1 MSPPGELRPG
11 QPEAE
16 AAQVSDQDLWVN
28 GIAAFQD
35 IRDAER
41 SRTGEQGPE
50 LTVLGKAQEFFQI
63 CDLEGKGFV
72 TRQDMQRLHPE
83 LPLSLEELEKVF
95 VTLDADGN
103 GSLTPEEFITGFSQF
118 LLEQIALKNDMVQPS
133 EGETAYPVR
142 YEETMSGDED
152 EELQFSNLMDRLGAP
167 KVLDDET
174 DVKQLWLQLRKE
186 EPHLLSN
193 FEEFLVRIFSQL
205 QEADN
210 EKNELE
216 CALKKKIAAYDE
228 EIQHLYEEMEQ
239 QIKKEKEQFL
249 LKDTER
255 FQSHSQEL
263 ECKLLSKEQE
273 LEQLVQK
280 QKRLE
285 HQCTQLLSGKEET
298 KVENTKLKLT
308 NQELLRDL
316 ERTSHELSLAQQQLQ
331 VLQEEASRLHEE
343 KEMEVYRVTETLQ
356 REKSGLLKQLDFL
369 RERNKHLKDERD
381 IFLQKCKTT
390 VPKTS
395 WKQRSGSIIGKYIE
409 GKMLP
414 NSHSF
419 EEDDIFSN
427 SKRRNSAGL
436 NGVLS
441 EEPDAGVTGGMPKTS
456 HLQRII
462 SIEEDHLPQLL
473 DRLEERINSVPERL
487 FKIIFVGNSSVGKT
501 SFLRRFCEDRF
512 FPGTAA
518 TVGVDYNVRTVTVD
532 HTQQFFRKADGVIVM
547 YDITAKDT
555 FIAVKQ
561 WLISIEDAA
570 GENVPV
576 LLLGNKTD
584 NEKERE
590 VPMGVG
596 DHLAKVLYLGN
607 SLQGLKVKVLKW
619 SFCVSQFTETQIN
632 DYNLIFYECSAYS
645 GYNVEKSVL
654 HLARILKEHE
664 DKVKEKTI
672 ELQTDTNKNFL
683 EIAIGVVCN
692 SKHVKADQT
701 ALCLQKS
708 VTKRVI
714 ENFGGLLLEVHYWL
728 WRVESPYRRWHVI
741 HHGNLRTEPSV
752 FNPGWS

>member
-1 MSPPGELRPG
+1 MGAPS
-11 QPEAE
+11 A
-16 AAQVSDQDLWVN
+16 
-28 GIAAFQD
+28 
-35 IRDAER
+35 
-41 SRTGEQGPE
+41 GP
-50 LTVLGKAQEFFQI
+50 KDPA
-63 CDLEGKGFV
+63 
-72 TRQDMQRLHPE
+72 RLHPE

-103 GSLTPEEFITGFSQF
+103 GSLTPKEFITGFSQF

-133 EGETAYPVR
+133 EGEAACPVR
-142 YEETMSGDED
+142 YEESTTVDED
-152 EELQFSNLMDRLGAP
+152 EEFQFSNLMDRLGAT
-167 KVLDDET
+167 KVLDDDT

-216 CALKKKIAAYDE
+216 CALKKKTAAYDE

-255 FQSHSQEL
+255 FQSHSQAL
-263 ECKLLSKEQE
+263 EGKLRSKEQE

-298 KVENTKLKLT
+298 RVENTKLKLT

-316 ERTSHELSLAQQQLQ
+316 ERTSRELSLAQQQLQ
-331 VLQEEASRLHEE
+331 ALQEEASRLHEE

-381 IFLQKCKTT
+381 IFLQKCKATA
-390 VPKTS
+390 PKAS

-414 NSHSF
+414 NSLSF

-427 SKRRNSAGL
+427 SKRRNSGGL
-436 NGVLS
+436 NGALS
-441 EEPDAGVTGGMPKTS
+441 EEPDAGLTGGMHKTS

-473 DRLEERINSVPERL
+473 DRLVDKQLSRWTGEDENTFEMEMNNKAREQSMEHSASSSREQPVGKETLSNEERISSVPDRL

-518 TVGVDYNVRTVTVD
+518 TVGVDYNVRTVKVD
-532 HTQQFFRKADGVIVM
+532 HTQVALQLWDTAGQERYRSITKQFFRKADGVIVM
-547 YDITAKDT
+547 YDITARDT
-555 FIAVKQ
+555 FTAVKQ
-561 WLISIEDAA
+561 WLISIEEAA

-590 VPMGVG
+590 VPMGMG
-596 DHLAKVLYLGN
+596 DHLAK
-607 SLQGLKVKVLKW
+607 
-619 SFCVSQFTETQIN
+619 

-672 ELQTDTNKNFL
+672 ELQSDTNK
-683 EIAIGVVCN
+683 
-692 SKHVKADQT
+692 
-701 ALCLQKS
+701 KS
-708 VTKRVI
+708 CCMRQ
-714 ENFGGLLLEVHYWL
+714 
-728 WRVESPYRRWHVI
+728 
-741 HHGNLRTEPSV
+741 
-752 FNPGWS
+752 

>member
-1 MSPPGELRPG
+1 MDRVKGDCTSPVQPGDG
-11 QPEAE
+11 
-16 AAQVSDQDLWVN
+16 
-28 GIAAFQD
+28 
-35 IRDAER
+35 ER
-41 SRTGEQGPE
+41 SRTEEQDPE

-72 TRQDMQRLHPE
+72 TCQDMQRLHPE

-103 GSLTPEEFITGFSQF
+103 GSLTPKEFITGFSQF
-118 LLEQIALKNDMVQPS
+118 LLEQIALKNDMVPPS
-133 EGETAYPVR
+133 EGETAGPGR
-142 YEETMSGDED
+142 CEETMSGDDD
-152 EELQFSNLMDRLGAP
+152 EEFQFSNLMDRLGAK
-167 KVLDDET
+167 KVLDDES

-255 FQSHSQEL
+255 FQSYSQEL

-285 HQCTQLLSGKEET
+285 HQCTELLSGKEET

-331 VLQEEASRLHEE
+331 VLQEEASRLSEE

-390 VPKTS
+390 VPKAS

-441 EEPDAGVTGGMPKTS
+441 EEPDTGVTGGMPKTS

-473 DRLEERINSVPERL
+473 DRLVDKQLSRWTGEDENTSETEMNNKTREQSVEHSSSSREQPVGKETLPNEERINSVPERL

-518 TVGVDYNVRTVTVD
+518 TVGVDYNVRTVAVD
-532 HTQQFFRKADGVIVM
+532 HTQVALQLWDTAGQERYRSITKQFFRKADGVIVM

-555 FIAVKQ
+555 FTAVKQ
-561 WLISIEDAA
+561 WLISIEEAS

-590 VPMGVG
+590 VPMGMG
-596 DHLAKVLYLGN
+596 DHLAK
-607 SLQGLKVKVLKW
+607 
-619 SFCVSQFTETQIN
+619 

-672 ELQTDTNKNFL
+672 ELQSDTNK
-683 EIAIGVVCN
+683 
-692 SKHVKADQT
+692 
-701 ALCLQKS
+701 KS
-708 VTKRVI
+708 CCIRQ
-714 ENFGGLLLEVHYWL
+714 
-728 WRVESPYRRWHVI
+728 
-741 HHGNLRTEPSV
+741 
-752 FNPGWS
+752 

>member
-1 MSPPGELRPG
+1 MERIKGDHTSPV
-11 QPEAE
+11 QPE
-16 AAQVSDQDLWVN
+16 
-28 GIAAFQD
+28 
-35 IRDAER
+35 DAER
-41 SRTGEQGPE
+41 SRTGEQDPE

-63 CDLEGKGFV
+63 CDLEDKGFV

-103 GSLTPEEFITGFSQF
+103 GSLTPKEFITGFSQF

-133 EGETAYPVR
+133 KGETPCPVR
-142 YEETMSGDED
+142 YEETMTGEED
-152 EELQFSNLMDRLGAP
+152 EEFQFSNLMDRLGAA

-216 CALKKKIAAYDE
+216 SALKKKIAAYDE

-255 FQSHSQEL
+255 FQSHCQEL
-263 ECKLLSKEQE
+263 ERKLLSKEQE

-343 KEMEVYRVTETLQ
+343 KEMEVYLVTETLQ

-390 VPKTS
+390 VPKAS
-395 WKQRSGSIIGKYIE
+395 WKQRSGSIIGKYLE

-427 SKRRNSAGL
+427 SKRRNSGGL

-473 DRLEERINSVPERL
+473 DRLVDKQLSRWTGEDENTFDTEMNNKSREQSMEHSSSSSSSSREQPVGKETLSNEEKINSVPERL
-487 FKIIFVGNSSVGKT
+487 FKIVFVGNSSVGKT

-512 FPGTAA
+512 FPDTAA

-532 HTQQFFRKADGVIVM
+532 RTQVALQLWDTAGQERYRSITKQFFRKADGVIVM

-555 FIAVKQ
+555 FTAVKQ
-561 WLISIEDAA
+561 WLISIEEAT

-590 VPMGVG
+590 VPMGIG
-596 DHLAKVLYLGN
+596 DHLAK
-607 SLQGLKVKVLKW
+607 
-619 SFCVSQFTETQIN
+619 

-672 ELQTDTNKNFL
+672 ELQSDTNK
-683 EIAIGVVCN
+683 
-692 SKHVKADQT
+692 
-701 ALCLQKS
+701 KS
-708 VTKRVI
+708 CCMRQ
-714 ENFGGLLLEVHYWL
+714 
-728 WRVESPYRRWHVI
+728 
-741 HHGNLRTEPSV
+741 
-752 FNPGWS
+752 

>member
-1 MSPPGELRPG
+1 MERIKGDHTSPV
-11 QPEAE
+11 QPE
-16 AAQVSDQDLWVN
+16 
-28 GIAAFQD
+28 
-35 IRDAER
+35 DAER
-41 SRTGEQGPE
+41 SRTGEQDPE

-63 CDLEGKGFV
+63 CDLEDKGFV

-103 GSLTPEEFITGFSQF
+103 GSLTPKEFITGFSQF

-133 EGETAYPVR
+133 EGETTCPVR
-142 YEETMSGDED
+142 YEETMTGEED
-152 EELQFSNLMDRLGAP
+152 EEFQFSNLMDRLGAA

-263 ECKLLSKEQE
+263 ERKLLSKEQE

-343 KEMEVYRVTETLQ
+343 KEMEVYLVTETLQ

-369 RERNKHLKDERD
+369 RERNKHLKDECD

-390 VPKTS
+390 VPKAS
-395 WKQRSGSIIGKYIE
+395 WKQRSGSIIGKYLE
-409 GKMLP
+409 GKMLT

-427 SKRRNSAGL
+427 SKRRNSGGL

-473 DRLEERINSVPERL
+473 DRLVDKQLSRWTGEDENTFDTEMNNKSREQSMEHSSSSSSSREQPVGKETLSNEEKINFVPERL
-487 FKIIFVGNSSVGKT
+487 FKIVFVGNSSVGKT

-532 HTQQFFRKADGVIVM
+532 RTQVVLQLWDTAGQERYRSITKQFFRKADGVIVM

-555 FIAVKQ
+555 FTAVKQ
-561 WLISIEDAA
+561 WLISIEEAT
-570 GENVPV
+570 GENMPV

-590 VPMGVG
+590 VPMGIG
-596 DHLAKVLYLGN
+596 DHLAK
-607 SLQGLKVKVLKW
+607 
-619 SFCVSQFTETQIN
+619 

-672 ELQTDTNKNFL
+672 ELQSDTNK
-683 EIAIGVVCN
+683 
-692 SKHVKADQT
+692 
-701 ALCLQKS
+701 KS
-708 VTKRVI
+708 CCMRQ
-714 ENFGGLLLEVHYWL
+714 
-728 WRVESPYRRWHVI
+728 
-741 HHGNLRTEPSV
+741 
-752 FNPGWS
+752 

>member
-1 MSPPGELRPG
+1 MDRIRGDYTSPVQPG
-11 QPEAE
+11 
-16 AAQVSDQDLWVN
+16 
-28 GIAAFQD
+28 
-35 IRDAER
+35 DAER
-41 SRTGEQGPE
+41 SRTGEQDPE

-103 GSLTPEEFITGFSQF
+103 GSLTPKEFITGFSQF

-133 EGETAYPVR
+133 EGETACPVR
-142 YEETMSGDED
+142 YEETTTGDED
-152 EELQFSNLMDRLGAP
+152 EEFQFSNLMDRLGAA

-174 DVKQLWLQLRKE
+174 DVKQLWLQLKKE

-255 FQSHSQEL
+255 FQSQSQEL
-263 ECKLLSKEQE
+263 ERKLLSKEQE

-308 NQELLRDL
+308 NQELLREL

-369 RERNKHLKDERD
+369 RERNKHLRDERD

-390 VPKTS
+390 VPKAS

-409 GKMLP
+409 GKMQP

-419 EEDDIFSN
+419 EEDDIFSI

-436 NGVLS
+436 NGGLS

-473 DRLEERINSVPERL
+473 DRLVDKQLSRWTGEDEDTFETEMSNKSREQSMEHSSSSSREQPVGKETLSNEERINSVPERL
-487 FKIIFVGNSSVGKT
+487 FKIVFVGNSSVGKT

-532 HTQQFFRKADGVIVM
+532 HSQVALQLWDTAGQERYRSITKQFFRKADGVIVM

-555 FIAVKQ
+555 FTAVKQ
-561 WLISIEDAA
+561 WLISIEEAT

-590 VPMGVG
+590 VPMGMG
-596 DHLAKVLYLGN
+596 DHLAK
-607 SLQGLKVKVLKW
+607 
-619 SFCVSQFTETQIN
+619 

-672 ELQTDTNKNFL
+672 VLQSDTNK
-683 EIAIGVVCN
+683 
-692 SKHVKADQT
+692 
-701 ALCLQKS
+701 KS
-708 VTKRVI
+708 CCMRQ
-714 ENFGGLLLEVHYWL
+714 
-728 WRVESPYRRWHVI
+728 
-741 HHGNLRTEPSV
+741 
-752 FNPGWS
+752 

>member
-1 MSPPGELRPG
+1 FHFRAGFVFSFPQTLPSLFIIPFAMSLV
-11 QPEAE
+11 QPIKGKQRRSSG
-16 AAQVSDQDLWVN
+16 AQD
-28 GIAAFQD
+28 
-35 IRDAER
+35 
-41 SRTGEQGPE
+41 PE

-103 GSLTPEEFITGFSQF
+103 GSLTPKEFITGFSEF
-118 LLEQIALKNDMVQPS
+118 WKAC
-133 EGETAYPVR
+133 ETACPVR
-142 YEETMSGDED
+142 YEETMTGDED
-152 EELQFSNLMDRLGAP
+152 EEFQFSNLMDRLGAA

-255 FQSHSQEL
+255 FQSYSQEL

-316 ERTSHELSLAQQQLQ
+316 ERTSHELSLAQQHLQ

-369 RERNKHLKDERD
+369 SKRYSV
-381 IFLQKCKTT
+381 FLQKCKTT
-390 VPKTS
+390 VPKAS

-441 EEPDAGVTGGMPKTS
+441 EDPDAGVTGGMPKTS

-473 DRLEERINSVPERL
+473 DRLVDKQLSRWTGEDENTFETEINNKAREQSMEHSSSSSREQPVGKETLSNEERINSVPERL

-532 HTQQFFRKADGVIVM
+532 HTQVALQLWDTAGQERYRSITKQFFRKADGVIVM

-555 FIAVKQ
+555 FTAVKQ
-561 WLISIEDAA
+561 WLISIEEAT
-570 GENVPV
+570 GENMPV

-590 VPMGVG
+590 VPMGMG
-596 DHLAKVLYLGN
+596 DHLAK
-607 SLQGLKVKVLKW
+607 
-619 SFCVSQFTETQIN
+619 

-645 GYNVEKSVL
+645 GYNVENSVL
-654 HLARILKEHE
+654 HLARFGEIYLKMDAADSLQQDTGYTSFFPLLITAQIL
-664 DKVKEKTI
+664 
-672 ELQTDTNKNFL
+672 LS
-683 EIAIGVVCN
+683 A
-692 SKHVKADQT
+692 
-701 ALCLQKS
+701 
-708 VTKRVI
+708 
-714 ENFGGLLLEVHYWL
+714 
-728 WRVESPYRRWHVI
+728 
-741 HHGNLRTEPSV
+741 
-752 FNPGWS
+752 

>member
-1 MSPPGELRPG
+1 MDRIEGDYASPVPPG
-11 QPEAE
+11 
-16 AAQVSDQDLWVN
+16 
-28 GIAAFQD
+28 
-35 IRDAER
+35 DAER
-41 SRTGEQGPE
+41 SRTGEQDPG
-50 LTVLGKAQEFFQI
+50 LTVLGKAHEFFRI
-63 CDLEGKGFV
+63 CDLEGKGFI

-103 GSLTPEEFITGFSQF
+103 GSLTPKEFTTGFGQF
-118 LLEQIALKNDMVQPS
+118 LLGQIALNNELMQQS
-133 EGETAYPVR
+133 EGETACPLKCEDTV
-142 YEETMSGDED
+142 SDDED
-152 EELQFSNLMDRLGAP
+152 EEFQFSNLMDRLGAK
-167 KVLDDET
+167 KVLDDES
-174 DVKQLWLQLRKE
+174 DVKQLWLQLRKD
-186 EPHLLSN
+186 EPHLLSS

-216 CALKKKIAAYDE
+216 CAVKKKIAAYDE

-255 FQSHSQEL
+255 FQSYSQEL

-285 HQCTQLLSGKEET
+285 QQCTELLSGKEET

-316 ERTSHELSLAQQQLQ
+316 ERTSHELSLAQEQLQ

-381 IFLQKCKTT
+381 IFLQKCKTS
-390 VPKTS
+390 VPKAS
-395 WKQRSGSIIGKYIE
+395 WKQRSGSVIGKYIE
-409 GKMLP
+409 GK

-419 EEDDIFSN
+419 EEDDVFNN

-436 NGVLS
+436 NGILS
-441 EEPDAGVTGGMPKTS
+441 VEPDAGATGGMSKAS
-456 HLQRII
+456 CLQRII

-473 DRLEERINSVPERL
+473 DRLVDKQLNRWTGEHENTSSEMEMDKKNTEQSMEYSPSSTREQPVGKETLSNEERINSVPDHL

-518 TVGVDYNVRTVTVD
+518 TIGVDYNVKTITVD
-532 HTQQFFRKADGVIVM
+532 NSQVALQLWDTAGQERYRSITKQFFRKADGVIVM

-555 FIAVKQ
+555 FTAVKQ
-561 WLISIEDAA
+561 WLISIEETT

-590 VPMGVG
+590 VPMGMG
-596 DHLAKVLYLGN
+596 EHLAK
-607 SLQGLKVKVLKW
+607 
-619 SFCVSQFTETQIN
+619 

-645 GYNVEKSVL
+645 GYNTKKSVL

-672 ELQTDTNKNFL
+672 ELQSDMNK
-683 EIAIGVVCN
+683 
-692 SKHVKADQT
+692 
-701 ALCLQKS
+701 KS
-708 VTKRVI
+708 CCI
-714 ENFGGLLLEVHYWL
+714 
-728 WRVESPYRRWHVI
+728 SP
-741 HHGNLRTEPSV
+741 
-752 FNPGWS
+752 

>member
-1 MSPPGELRPG
+1 MDRIQRDCASPMPPG
-11 QPEAE
+11 
-16 AAQVSDQDLWVN
+16 
-28 GIAAFQD
+28 
-35 IRDAER
+35 DAER
-41 SRTGEQGPE
+41 GRTEEQDPE

-103 GSLTPEEFITGFSQF
+103 GSLTPKEFITGLSQF
-118 LLEQIALKNDMVQPS
+118 LLEQIALKNDMMQQS
-133 EGETAYPVR
+133 GETACPIICK
-142 YEETMSGDED
+142 ETMGDDED
-152 EELQFSNLMDRLGAP
+152 EEFQFSNLMDRLGAK
-167 KVLDDET
+167 KVLNDES
-174 DVKQLWLQLRKE
+174 DVKQLWLQLRKD
-186 EPHLLSN
+186 EPHLLSS
-193 FEEFLVRIFSQL
+193 FEELLVRIFSQL

-216 CALKKKIAAYDE
+216 CALKKKIAAYAE

-255 FQSHSQEL
+255 FQSYSKEL

-285 HQCTQLLSGKEET
+285 HQCTELLSGKEET

-308 NQELLRDL
+308 NQELLKDL
-316 ERTSHELSLAQQQLQ
+316 ERTSHELSLAQQQLE
-331 VLQEEASRLHEE
+331 VLQKEASRLHEE

-356 REKSGLLKQLDFL
+356 REKSGLLKQLDLL
-369 RERNKHLKDERD
+369 REMNKHLRDERD
-381 IFLQKCKTT
+381 IFLQKRKAS
-390 VPKTS
+390 VPKAS
-395 WKQRSGSIIGKYIE
+395 WKQRSGSVIGKYIE

-414 NSHSF
+414 NSHLF

-441 EEPDAGVTGGMPKTS
+441 EEPDAGITGGMSKTS
-456 HLQRII
+456 RLQRII

-473 DRLEERINSVPERL
+473 DRLVDKQPNRWTGEDDSTSEMEVHKKNTEQSMEHSPSSSREQPVGKETLSNVNQCLHQPCTVQQLPFNLGVDNQEERINSVPEHL

-512 FPGTAA
+512 FPGTSA
-518 TVGVDYNVRTVTVD
+518 TVGVDYNVKTVTVD
-532 HTQQFFRKADGVIVM
+532 NTQVALQLWDTAGQERYRSITKQFFRKADGVIVM

-555 FIAVKQ
+555 FTAVRQ
-561 WLISIEDAA
+561 WLISIEEAT
-570 GENVPV
+570 GEDVPV

-590 VPMGVG
+590 VPMGMG
-596 DHLAKVLYLGN
+596 EHLAK
-607 SLQGLKVKVLKW
+607 
-619 SFCVSQFTETQIN
+619 
-632 DYNLIFYECSAYS
+632 DYNLIFYECSACS

-654 HLARILKEHE
+654 HLARFLKEHE

-672 ELQTDTNKNFL
+672 ELQSDMNK
-683 EIAIGVVCN
+683 
-692 SKHVKADQT
+692 
-701 ALCLQKS
+701 KS
-708 VTKRVI
+708 CCIRQ
-714 ENFGGLLLEVHYWL
+714 
-728 WRVESPYRRWHVI
+728 
-741 HHGNLRTEPSV
+741 
-752 FNPGWS
+752 

>member
-1 MSPPGELRPG
+1 MNRIKGDHTSPVQPG
-11 QPEAE
+11 
-16 AAQVSDQDLWVN
+16 
-28 GIAAFQD
+28 
-35 IRDAER
+35 DAER
-41 SRTGEQGPE
+41 SRTGEQDPE
-50 LTVLGKAQEFFQI
+50 LTVLRKAQEFFQI

-72 TRQDMQRLHPE
+72 TRRDMQRLHPE

-133 EGETAYPVR
+133 EGETACPVR
-142 YEETMSGDED
+142 YEETMTGDED
-152 EELQFSNLMDRLGAP
+152 EEFQFSNLMDRLGAA

-174 DVKQLWLQLRKE
+174 DVKQLWLQLKKE

-255 FQSHSQEL
+255 FHSYNQEL

-381 IFLQKCKTT
+381 IFLQKCKTA
-390 VPKTS
+390 VPKAS

-436 NGVLS
+436 NGVVS
-441 EEPDAGVTGGMPKTS
+441 EEPDTGVTGGMPKTS

-473 DRLEERINSVPERL
+473 DRLVDKQLSRWTGEDENTFETEMNNKAREQSMEHSSSSSREQPVGKETLSNEERINSVPERL
-487 FKIIFVGNSSVGKT
+487 FKIVFVGNSSVGKT

-532 HTQQFFRKADGVIVM
+532 HTQVALQLWDTAGQERYRSITKQFFRKADGVIVM

-555 FIAVKQ
+555 FTSVKQ
-561 WLISIEDAA
+561 WLISIEEAT

-590 VPMGVG
+590 VPMGMG
-596 DHLAKVLYLGN
+596 DHLAK
-607 SLQGLKVKVLKW
+607 
-619 SFCVSQFTETQIN
+619 

-645 GYNVEKSVL
+645 GYNVENSVL

-672 ELQTDTNKNFL
+672 ELQSDTNK
-683 EIAIGVVCN
+683 
-692 SKHVKADQT
+692 
-701 ALCLQKS
+701 KS
-708 VTKRVI
+708 CCMKQ
-714 ENFGGLLLEVHYWL
+714 
-728 WRVESPYRRWHVI
+728 
-741 HHGNLRTEPSV
+741 
-752 FNPGWS
+752 

>member
-1 MSPPGELRPG
+1 MDRIRGDYTSPAQPG
-11 QPEAE
+11 
-16 AAQVSDQDLWVN
+16 
-28 GIAAFQD
+28 
-35 IRDAER
+35 DAER
-41 SRTGEQGPE
+41 SRTGEQDPE

-103 GSLTPEEFITGFSQF
+103 GSLTPKEFVTGFSQF

-133 EGETAYPVR
+133 EGETACPVR
-142 YEETMSGDED
+142 YEETTTGDED
-152 EELQFSNLMDRLGAP
+152 EEFQFSNLMDRLGAA
-167 KVLDDET
+167 KVLDDEA
-174 DVKQLWLQLRKE
+174 DVKQLWLQLKKE

-255 FQSHSQEL
+255 FQSQSQEL
-263 ECKLLSKEQE
+263 ERKLLSKEQE

-308 NQELLRDL
+308 NQELLREL

-390 VPKTS
+390 VPKAS

-409 GKMLP
+409 GKMQP

-427 SKRRNSAGL
+427 SRRRNSAGL

-441 EEPDAGVTGGMPKTS
+441 EELDAGVTGGMPKTS

-487 FKIIFVGNSSVGKT
+487 FKIVFVGNSSVGKT

-518 TVGVDYNVRTVTVD
+518 TVWITTYRSITK
-532 HTQQFFRKADGVIVM
+532 QFFRKADGVIVM

-555 FIAVKQ
+555 FTAVKQ
-561 WLISIEDAA
+561 WLISIEEAT

-590 VPMGVG
+590 VPMGMG
-596 DHLAKVLYLGN
+596 DHLAK
-607 SLQGLKVKVLKW
+607 
-619 SFCVSQFTETQIN
+619 

-645 GYNVEKSVL
+645 GYNVEKSML

-672 ELQTDTNKNFL
+672 ELQSDTNK
-683 EIAIGVVCN
+683 
-692 SKHVKADQT
+692 
-701 ALCLQKS
+701 KS
-708 VTKRVI
+708 CCMRQ
-714 ENFGGLLLEVHYWL
+714 
-728 WRVESPYRRWHVI
+728 
-741 HHGNLRTEPSV
+741 
-752 FNPGWS
+752 

>member
-1 MSPPGELRPG
+1 MDRIQGDYASPVPPG
-11 QPEAE
+11 
-16 AAQVSDQDLWVN
+16 
-28 GIAAFQD
+28 
-35 IRDAER
+35 DAER
-41 SRTGEQGPE
+41 SRTGEQDPG
-50 LTVLGKAQEFFQI
+50 LTVLGKAHEFFRI
-63 CDLEGKGFV
+63 CDLEGKGFI

-103 GSLTPEEFITGFSQF
+103 GSLTLKEFTTGFSQF
-118 LLEQIALKNDMVQPS
+118 LLGQIALNNEMMQQS
-133 EGETAYPVR
+133 EGETACPLKC
-142 YEETMSGDED
+142 EDTMSDDED
-152 EELQFSNLMDRLGAP
+152 EEFQFSNLMDRLGAK
-167 KVLDDET
+167 KVLDDES
-174 DVKQLWLQLRKE
+174 DVKQLWLQLRKD

-255 FQSHSQEL
+255 FQSYSQEL

-285 HQCTQLLSGKEET
+285 QQCTELLSGKEET

-308 NQELLRDL
+308 NRELLRDL
-316 ERTSHELSLAQQQLQ
+316 ERTSHELSLAQEQLQ

-381 IFLQKCKTT
+381 VFLQKCKTS
-390 VPKTS
+390 VPKAS
-395 WKQRSGSIIGKYIE
+395 WKQRSGSVIGKYIE
-409 GKMLP
+409 GK

-419 EEDDIFSN
+419 EEDDVFNN

-436 NGVLS
+436 NGILS
-441 EEPDAGVTGGMPKTS
+441 VEPDAGATGGMSKAS
-456 HLQRII
+456 RLQRII

-473 DRLEERINSVPERL
+473 DRLVDKQLNRWTGEHENTSSEMEMDKKNTEQSMEYSPSSTREQPVGKETLSNVRGPHLEYCEQFWAPQFKKDVKEERINSVPDHL

-518 TVGVDYNVRTVTVD
+518 TIGVDYNVKTITVD
-532 HTQQFFRKADGVIVM
+532 NSQVALQLWDTAGQERYRSITKQFFRKADGVIVM

-555 FIAVKQ
+555 FTAVKQ
-561 WLISIEDAA
+561 WLISIEETT

-590 VPMGVG
+590 VPMGMG
-596 DHLAKVLYLGN
+596 EHLAK
-607 SLQGLKVKVLKW
+607 
-619 SFCVSQFTETQIN
+619 

-645 GYNVEKSVL
+645 GYNTKKSVL

-672 ELQTDTNKNFL
+672 ELQSDMNK
-683 EIAIGVVCN
+683 
-692 SKHVKADQT
+692 
-701 ALCLQKS
+701 KS
-708 VTKRVI
+708 CCI
-714 ENFGGLLLEVHYWL
+714 
-728 WRVESPYRRWHVI
+728 SP
-741 HHGNLRTEPSV
+741 
-752 FNPGWS
+752 

>member
-1 MSPPGELRPG
+1 MDRIRGDYTSPAQPG
-11 QPEAE
+11 
-16 AAQVSDQDLWVN
+16 
-28 GIAAFQD
+28 
-35 IRDAER
+35 DAER
-41 SRTGEQGPE
+41 SRTGEQDPE

-103 GSLTPEEFITGFSQF
+103 GSLTPKEFVTGFSQF

-133 EGETAYPVR
+133 EGETACPVR
-142 YEETMSGDED
+142 YEETTTGDED
-152 EELQFSNLMDRLGAP
+152 EEFQFSNLMDRLGAA
-167 KVLDDET
+167 KVLDDEA
-174 DVKQLWLQLRKE
+174 DVKQLWLQLKKE

-239 QIKKEKEQFL
+239 QIKKEKELFL

-255 FQSHSQEL
+255 FQSQSQEL
-263 ECKLLSKEQE
+263 ERKLLSKEQE

-308 NQELLRDL
+308 NQELLREL
-316 ERTSHELSLAQQQLQ
+316 ERTSHELNLAQQQLQ

-390 VPKTS
+390 VPKAS

-409 GKMLP
+409 GKMQP

-427 SKRRNSAGL
+427 SRRRNSAGL
-436 NGVLS
+436 NGVPS
-441 EEPDAGVTGGMPKTS
+441 EELDAGVTGGMPKTS

-473 DRLEERINSVPERL
+473 DRLVDKQLSRWTGEDEDTFETEMNNKSREQSMEYSSSSSREQPVGKETLSNPLTGEATGFIEQLEANFCSYLKEERINSVPERL
-487 FKIIFVGNSSVGKT
+487 FKIVFVGNSSVGKT

-532 HTQQFFRKADGVIVM
+532 HSQVALQLWDTAGQERYRSITKQFFRKADGVIVM

-555 FIAVKQ
+555 FTAVKQ
-561 WLISIEDAA
+561 WLLSIEEAT

-590 VPMGVG
+590 VPMAMG
-596 DHLAKVLYLGN
+596 DHLAK
-607 SLQGLKVKVLKW
+607 
-619 SFCVSQFTETQIN
+619 

-672 ELQTDTNKNFL
+672 ELQSDTNK
-683 EIAIGVVCN
+683 
-692 SKHVKADQT
+692 
-701 ALCLQKS
+701 KS
-708 VTKRVI
+708 CCMRQ
-714 ENFGGLLLEVHYWL
+714 
-728 WRVESPYRRWHVI
+728 
-741 HHGNLRTEPSV
+741 
-752 FNPGWS
+752 

>member
-1 MSPPGELRPG
+1 MDRIKGDCASPVQPG
-11 QPEAE
+11 
-16 AAQVSDQDLWVN
+16 
-28 GIAAFQD
+28 
-35 IRDAER
+35 DAEG
-41 SRTGEQGPE
+41 SGTGEQDPE

-103 GSLTPEEFITGFSQF
+103 GSLTPKEFITGFSQF

-133 EGETAYPVR
+133 EGETACPVR

-152 EELQFSNLMDRLGAP
+152 EEFQFSNLMDRLGAA

-298 KVENTKLKLT
+298 KVENTKLKLA

-390 VPKTS
+390 VPKSS
-395 WKQRSGSIIGKYIE
+395 WKQRSGSVIGKYIE

-414 NSHSF
+414 NSQSF

-427 SKRRNSAGL
+427 SKRRNSVGM

-441 EEPDAGVTGGMPKTS
+441 EESDAGVTGGMPKTS

-473 DRLEERINSVPERL
+473 DRLVDKQLSRWTGEEDNTFETEMNNKAREQSVEHSSPSSSREQPVGKETLSNEERVNSVPERL

-532 HTQQFFRKADGVIVM
+532 HTQVALQLWDTAGQERYRSITKQFFRKADGVIVM

-555 FIAVKQ
+555 FTAVKQ
-561 WLISIEDAA
+561 WLISIEEAT

-584 NEKERE
+584 KEKERE
-590 VPMGVG
+590 VPMGMG
-596 DHLAKVLYLGN
+596 DHLAK
-607 SLQGLKVKVLKW
+607 
-619 SFCVSQFTETQIN
+619 

-654 HLARILKEHE
+654 HLAGTLKEHE

-672 ELQTDTNKNFL
+672 ELQSDTNK
-683 EIAIGVVCN
+683 
-692 SKHVKADQT
+692 
-701 ALCLQKS
+701 KS
-708 VTKRVI
+708 CCMRQ
-714 ENFGGLLLEVHYWL
+714 
-728 WRVESPYRRWHVI
+728 
-741 HHGNLRTEPSV
+741 
-752 FNPGWS
+752 